1 MHSPQPTRT
10 RFHSKLRPDHDFLY
24 APLTRS
30 FVFHDFLSPFSPPVR
45 TTPTVTIPPSPNENS
60 KKSKRHAPAIMAI
73 EKFTIIV
80 SGERFVLTRDQ
91 LESDPGNYFAEYFL
105 IGFKDVPFG
114 TRELEIEK
122 EPLLFK
128 LIQAHLRG
136 YNILPLPDQWIPP
149 YMTKEGALDNLMKE
163 AQFYGLWNL
172 QNRIEEYQSKAPK
185 SSSRPG
191 IRSYKLAQYK
201 QSGWVYCDLSE
212 SGFKAL
218 LQRFISTPG
227 LQPLA
232 PSSLSYEDYTLVACW
247 RDFQHEESAS
257 GFGLPRLCIC
267 ALLESDP

>member
-1 MHSPQPTRT
+1 MVS
-10 RFHSKLRPDHDFLY
+10 
-24 APLTRS
+24 
-30 FVFHDFLSPFSPPVR
+30 
-45 TTPTVTIPPSPNENS
+45 
-60 KKSKRHAPAIMAI
+60 

-80 SGERFVLTRDQ
+80 SGERFVFTKDQ

-114 TRELEIEK
+114 TREMEIEK

-136 YNILPLPDQWIPP
+136 YDILPLPDQWIPP
-149 YMTKEGALDNLMKE
+149 YMTREGALDNLLKE

-172 QNRIEEYQSKAPK
+172 LNKIEEFQSKSPK
-185 SSSRPG
+185 GKYPPG
-191 IRSYKLAQYK
+191 SKSYKLAQYK
-201 QSGWVYCDLSE
+201 QTGWVTCDLSE
-212 SGFKAL
+212 SGFKAF

-232 PSSLSYEDYTLVACW
+232 PSSLRCDGYTLVACW
-247 RDFQHEESAS
+247 RDFQNEESAS
-257 GFGLPRLCIC
+257 GAFGLPRLCIC